1 MRPHDAPVEQEH
13 PEVIVLGTSSQ
24 VPTRFRNHN
33 GYLVRWNGEGFLFD
47 PGENTNRQLV
57 RADADPRWITKVCVT
72 HFHGDHCLGL
82 AGLFHRL
89 GHEGVDHPID
99 VYFPAYGQVF
109 VDRALG
115 ACADRR
121 PADIRLHPFPNEG
134 EVFEDDH
141 FRLTTRRLSHSIQ
154 TFGYRLE
161 EKGPTGLVL
170 GFVMDTRKCRAAH
183 DLAADADLLIIEATY
198 LASEE
203 KEAKERGHMTA
214 AHAAEVAKRSR
225 VRSLLLTHFSQRYPN
240 TRGHLAEA
248 KRIHA
253 QVKTAA
259 DLKRYRFPER
269 RREDDTSGAE
279 AS

>member
-1 MRPHDAPVEQEH
+1 VST

-33 GYLVRWNGEGFLFD
+33 GYLVLWGDEGFLFD

-89 GHEGVDHPID
+89 ARERVEHPID

-109 VDRALG
+109 VERALG
-115 ACADRR
+115 ACDDGVTD
-121 PADIRLHPFPNEG
+121 PASTVDIRLHPFPREG
-134 EVFEDDH
+134 EVYDDGR
-141 FRLTTRRLSHSIQ
+141 FRLTSLKLSHSIE
-154 TFGYRLE
+154 TYGYRLSE
-161 EKGPTGLVL
+161 HGDEGRVL
-170 GFVMDTRKCRAAH
+170 AFVMDTRRCRSAH
-183 DLAADADLLIIEATY
+183 QLAENADLLIIEATY

-203 KEAKERGHMTA
+203 REARERGHMTA
-214 AHAAEVAKRSR
+214 GHAAEVAARSGTR
-225 VRSLLLTHFSQRYPN
+225 RLLLTHFSQRYPN

-248 KRIHA
+248 KRIHSD
-253 QVKTAA
+253 VKTAA
-259 DLKRYRFPER
+259 DLRRYRFPER
-269 RREDDTSGAE
+269 RREYDSVAP
-279 AS
+279 